1 MTITDIKKGRKYLSA
16 IYIDGELAVHLDTR
30 VVLEENIRAG
40 KEITDERLKELIE
53 ISNVRRAKEKALW
66 LISYRDHSK
75 KELVQKI
82 AISADKESA
91 EIAVDRME
99 ELGLVNDEKYAR
111 RYLDQ
116 LINIKHLSKNAAK
129 YKLLEKG
136 IDRNLIDEILCETET
151 DPQEHIRA
159 IIERK
164 YLKSLSDE
172 KGKRRCFAG
181 LQRMGY
187 SYSDIN
193 SVLQEYIEIPKCIY
207 TL

>member
-30 VVLEENIRAG
+30 VVLEENVRAG
-40 KEITDERLKELIE
+40 KEITDERLKELID

-82 AISADKESA
+82 AKTADKESA

-193 SVLQEYIEIPKCIY
+193 SVLQEYIEDEY
-207 TL
+207 

>member
-40 KEITDERLKELIE
+40 KEITDERLKELID

-82 AISADKESA
+82 AKTADKESA

-111 RYLDQ
+111 RYFDQ

-193 SVLQEYIEIPKCIY
+193 SVLQEYIEDEY
-207 TL
+207 

>member
-16 IYIDGELAVHLDTR
+16 IYIDGELAVHLDSR
-30 VVLEENIRAG
+30 VVLEENVRAG
-40 KEITDERLKELIE
+40 KEITDERLKELID

-82 AISADKESA
+82 AKTADKESA

-193 SVLQEYIEIPKCIY
+193 SVLQEYIEDEY
-207 TL
+207 